1 MFGDELVFL
10 IKFDCILLIICVTS
24 LLQIMTMIIIVESL
38 YDQESTFVP
47 VVPAT
52 AIPAVRIQC
61 ERGDYQVTVPMYARQ
76 LIVAAS
82 KVSHPSSA
90 LMHHCYG
97 QKSIKV

>member
-1 MFGDELVFL
+1 
-10 IKFDCILLIICVTS
+10 
-24 LLQIMTMIIIVESL
+24 MTVIIIVESL
-38 YDQESTFVP
+38 YHQESTFVP
-47 VVPAT
+47 VVPATAILVFLIKFHAT

-61 ERGDYQVTVPMYARQ
+61 ERGDYQVTVPMYDRQ
-76 LIVAAS
+76 LIAAAS